1 MTPEEE
7 LAKKIDENSQMF
19 ERWKKTSEKI
29 SLDEFKE
36 AIKEFRNQTK
46 ESTDL
51 LGKNVPKGADK
62 IAYNLVA
69 SRNAFTSVL
78 LWGASLDLYVKR
90 LEKELKKI
98 KSTPKKKK
106 SKTKIKKS
114 KK

>member
-7 LAKKIDENSQMF
+7 LAKKIDKNSLMF

-36 AIKEFRNQTK
+36 AINEFKNQTK
-46 ESTDL
+46 ESTEL
-51 LGKNVPKGADK
+51 LGKDVPKGADK
-62 IAYNLVA
+62 IAFNLVA

-78 LWGASLDLYVKR
+78 LWGASLDLYTKR
-90 LEKELKKI
+90 LEKELKKL
-98 KSTPKKKK
+98 K
-106 SKTKIKKS
+106 SKTKRKKS

>member
-19 ERWKKTSEKI
+19 ERWKKTSEEI

-36 AIKEFRNQTK
+36 AIREFRNQTK

-51 LGKNVPKGADK
+51 LGKDIPKGADQ
-62 IAYNLVA
+62 IAFNLVA

-78 LWGASLDLYVKR
+78 LWGASLELYVKR

-98 KSTPKKKK
+98 KSKRKKKK
-106 SKTKIKKS
+106 PKK
-114 KK
+114 